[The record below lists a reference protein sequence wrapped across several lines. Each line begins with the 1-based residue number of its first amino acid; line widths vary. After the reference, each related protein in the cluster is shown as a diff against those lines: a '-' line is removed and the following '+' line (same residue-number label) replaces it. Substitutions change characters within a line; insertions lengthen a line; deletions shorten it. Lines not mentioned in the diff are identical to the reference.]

1 MSTFNTDV
9 MERTEDYALRIIR
22 LYSSLPDYP
31 EPGYQVAQTIGKQL
45 LRSGTSVGANFA
57 ESTRSQSIAEKVAK
71 QHICLREA
79 QETRYWLRLLIKAG
93 IVEEQPLV
101 PLLQET
107 DELTALFVSSLRR
120 LQA

>member
-1 MSTFNTDV
+1 MNAFDTN
-9 MERTEDYALRIIR
+9 MLERTEDYALRIIR

-31 EPGYQVAQTIGKQL
+31 TPGYQIAQTMGKQL

-57 ESTRSQSIAEKVAK
+57 ESTRSQSVAEKVAK
-71 QHICLREA
+71 QHICLREV
-79 QETRYWLRLLIKAG
+79 QETRYWLRLLIRAEV
-93 IVEEQPLV
+93 VEARQLT

-107 DELTALFVSSLRR
+107 DELTALFISSLRR